1 MSPIHQV
8 RSYCKPVWFAFLLL
22 TGASTALAYEHFTIA
37 SASLGEGVFAYRLT
51 LHDDP
56 FSMYDDTFGF
66 GVVATGVVSVTVTPP
81 GWTASVSNDTV
92 LWSSNID
99 ITSSHMPRPASYDFG
114 FQSSFASHRT
124 NEMDATVYGSL
135 MPFKGGGG
143 SSSSINMVYYWS
155 VPAVVPCA
163 EELADGSAA
172 SHSETREFF
181 PDVLIESF
189 YVQNGER
196 RGLNVR
202 FDYSGYS
209 AVVKAKHKLS
219 DPWTLI
225 GPFEGQA
232 GLTTWIADQPLAQ
245 YGGFFRVALTSFP
258 GLFLDASLKA
268 GATVGRS
275 ALAAAASEY
284 EVVPF
289 RLTRPLD
296 GSVRVS
302 FDTETGVRYRV
313 WLDELPKGA
322 SVERPVIGTGAR
334 VEVVFATSPASAA
347 VRVLKWMPAP

>member
-22 TGASTALAYEHFTIA
+22 TGASTAFAYEHFTIA
-37 SASLGEGVFAYRLT
+37 SASLGEGNFAYRLT

-56 FSMYDDTFGF
+56 FSLYDDTFAF
-66 GVVATGVVSVTVTPP
+66 GVAATGVVSVTVTPP

-135 MPFKGGGG
+135 MPFTGGGG

-189 YVQNGER
+189 YVQDGER

-209 AVVKAKHKLS
+209 AVVKAKHKLA
-219 DPWTLI
+219 DPWTTV
-225 GPFEGQA
+225 GTFEGQA
-232 GLTTWIADQPLAQ
+232 GLTPWIPEQPLNS
-245 YGGFFRVALTSFP
+245 YGDFFRVALTSFP
-258 GLFLDASLKA
+258 GIFSAAPL
-268 GATVGRS
+268 GAAAGRS
-275 ALAAAASEY
+275 ALAAAASEDA
-284 EVVPF
+284 VVPF

-302 FDTETGVRYRV
+302 FDTESGSHYRV
-313 WLDELPKGA
+313 LLGELPKGA
-322 SVERPVIGTGAR
+322 SVERQVAGTGAR
-334 VEVVFATSPASAA
+334 AEVVFATSPASAA
-347 VRVLKWMPAP
+347 VRVLKGMPAP